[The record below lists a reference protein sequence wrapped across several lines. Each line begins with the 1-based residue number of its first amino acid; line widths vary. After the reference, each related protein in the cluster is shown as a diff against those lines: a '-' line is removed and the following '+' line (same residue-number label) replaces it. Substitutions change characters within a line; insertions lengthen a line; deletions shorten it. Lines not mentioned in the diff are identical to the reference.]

1 MDEQDF
7 PYLLKALQ
15 QKSTELFQVTISY
28 EAKFQRQ
35 NDIIEQQNIAIKDLN
50 DQVQNLSKPPTTR
63 KRKSSDASDGG
74 EF

>member
-63 KRKSSDASDGG
+63 KRKSSDSD

>member
-1 MDEQDF
+1 MDEQDM

-35 NDIIEQQNIAIKDLN
+35 NDIIQQQNVQIQELN
-50 DQVQNLSKPPTTR
+50 DQLQNLSKPTRRKKPTDGAT
-63 KRKSSDASDGG
+63 DGG
-74 EF
+74 DF

>member
-1 MDEQDF
+1 M

-35 NDIIEQQNIAIKDLN
+35 NDIIQQQNVQL
-50 DQVQNLSKPPTTR
+50 QELTEQLQNLSKPTR
-63 KRKSSDASDGG
+63 RKKPSDDGD
-74 EF
+74 F